1 MFQGHSVAPMA
12 SNALA
17 RFASKL
23 GLASVLVLFA
33 LSSANVVARG
43 EVDEPAQV
51 SLSSLP
57 IEAQQTQRLIRAGGP
72 FPFAKDGIVFGN
84 RERQLPTV
92 VGRLFNT
99 VGPRQTGQYGMVV
112 PTFVKQALS
121 GQPLTVFGDGTQSR
135 CFTHVRDV
143 VAALIGIMQRPEA
156 YGQVF
161 NIGNTEEVSILGL
174 AQRVIAQS
182 GSTSEIV
189 FVPYERAYE
198 PGFEDMSRR
207 VPDVGKIGQL
217 IGWTPTISLERI
229 LDDVIG
235 WCRGAAT

>member
-1 MFQGHSVAPMA
+1 
-12 SNALA
+12 
-17 RFASKL
+17 
-23 GLASVLVLFA
+23 
-33 LSSANVVARG
+33 
-43 EVDEPAQV
+43 
-51 SLSSLP
+51 
-57 IEAQQTQRLIRAGGP
+57 
-72 FPFAKDGIVFGN
+72 
-84 RERQLPTV
+84 
-92 VGRLFNT
+92 
-99 VGPRQTGQYGMVV
+99 
-112 PTFVKQALS
+112 
-121 GQPLTVFGDGTQSR
+121 
-135 CFTHVRDV
+135 VR
-143 VAALIGIMQRPEA
+143 ALIGLMERPDA